1 MWDRLLSFFF
11 LILPKSLK
19 FTSSHRRRKLRS
31 FRERRIWSANRNRTR
46 KYRHFNRLRDSG
58 YKSVPKMILILDGV
72 VKTEERIIIWFFFS
86 YPAKK
91 EGERHS
97 FILFLISFFFFFVL
111 CCIKMGMKHKW
122 DSYTSGIW
130 RRIFSYP
137 ENLFFFCE
145 KKYNDVISVY

>member
-46 KYRHFNRLRDSG
+46 KYSHFNRLRDSG

-72 VKTEERIIIWFFFS
+72 VKTEERIIIWFFFLI
-86 YPAKK
+86 PQKKK

-97 FILFLISFFFFFVL
+97 FILFWYLFFFLFFAVLRWGWNINGILTLVVFEEEFFLIQKIFFFFFPARKN
-111 CCIKMGMKHKW
+111 IMM
-122 DSYTSGIW
+122 
-130 RRIFSYP
+130 
-137 ENLFFFCE
+137 
-145 KKYNDVISVY
+145 

>member
-1 MWDRLLSFFF
+1 MTEKPSSTIHWGKHFRLPKLHMRKEKEKKPSTTAERFYKQMWDRLLSFFF

-97 FILFLISFFFFFVL
+97 FILFLISFFCSL
-111 CCIKMGMKHKW
+111 L
-122 DSYTSGIW
+122 Y
-130 RRIFSYP
+130 
-137 ENLFFFCE
+137 
-145 KKYNDVISVY
+145 

>member
-46 KYRHFNRLRDSG
+46 KYSHFNRLRDSG

-91 EGERHS
+91 RGWKT
-97 FILFLISFFFFFVL
+97 FIYFILISFFFV
-111 CCIKMGMKHKW
+111 
-122 DSYTSGIW
+122 
-130 RRIFSYP
+130 
-137 ENLFFFCE
+137 LFFAVLRWGWNINGILTLVVFEEEFFLIQKIFFFFFLLE
-145 KKYNDVISVY
+145 KI